1 MNRKKDKWK
10 RIFLLLIISILMIVL
25 IMNLQEN
32 EPIINKEHSAQAST
46 VNRNKV
52 ITTSEKILTG
62 KTIVIDAGHG
72 GIDIGASGQ
81 NGTNEKDVTLTMA
94 KNIKNELEKRT
105 DANVILT
112 RNDDVN
118 ISLADRVK
126 VADEQKADLFV
137 SIHFDA
143 FLTIDVEGITTYY
156 KKKSDEPLAAL
167 IQDHIFKNGLDA
179 RDRGVSL
186 GDYYVLRENSS
197 PAILLELG
205 FISNSSDEARMI
217 SEEFQSNT
225 TNSIV
230 DGIIDYLNSKNS
242 INLIE

>member
-10 RIFLLLIISILMIVL
+10 RIFLLLVISILMIVL

-32 EPIINKEHSAQAST
+32 ELIINKEHSAQASN

-52 ITTSEKILTG
+52 NTTSEKIITG

-94 KNIKNELEKRT
+94 KNIQNELEKRT

-126 VADEQKADLFV
+126 IADEQKADLFV

-143 FLTIDVEGITTYY
+143 FFTIDVEGITTYY
-156 KKKSDEPLAAL
+156 MKKSDEPLAAL

-205 FISNSSDEARMI
+205 YISNSSDEARMT

-230 DGIIDYLNSKNS
+230 DGMIDYLNS
-242 INLIE
+242 

>member
-32 EPIINKEHSAQAST
+32 ELIINKEHSAQPST

-52 ITTSEKILTG
+52 NTTSEKILTG

-72 GIDIGASGQ
+72 GIDIGASGK

-94 KNIKNELEKRT
+94 KNIQNELEKRT

-126 VADEQKADLFV
+126 IAYEQKADLFV

-143 FLTIDVEGITTYY
+143 FFTIDVEGITTYY

-205 FISNSSDEARMI
+205 YISNSSDEARMT

-230 DGIIDYLNSKNS
+230 DGMIDYLNS
-242 INLIE
+242 

>member
-32 EPIINKEHSAQAST
+32 ELIINKEHLAQAST

-52 ITTSEKILTG
+52 NTTSDKILTG

-72 GIDIGASGQ
+72 GKDIGASGQ

-94 KNIKNELEKRT
+94 KNIQSELEKRT

-137 SIHFDA
+137 SLHFDA
-143 FLTIDVEGITTYY
+143 FFTNDVEGITTYY

-179 RDRGVSL
+179 KDRGVSL
-186 GDYYVLRENSS
+186 GDFYVLRENSS

-205 FISNSSDEARMI
+205 YISNSSDEARMT
-217 SEEFQSNT
+217 SEEFQLNT

-230 DGIIDYLNSKNS
+230 DAMIDYLNS
-242 INLIE
+242 

>member
-25 IMNLQEN
+25 IINLQEN
-32 EPIINKEHSAQAST
+32 ELIINKEHSAQAST

-52 ITTSEKILTG
+52 NTTSEKILTG

-94 KNIKNELEKRT
+94 KNIQNELEKRT

-126 VADEQKADLFV
+126 IADEQKADLFV

-143 FLTIDVEGITTYY
+143 FFTIDVEGITTYY

-205 FISNSSDEARMI
+205 YISNSSDEARMT

-230 DGIIDYLNSKNS
+230 DGMIDYLNS
-242 INLIE
+242 